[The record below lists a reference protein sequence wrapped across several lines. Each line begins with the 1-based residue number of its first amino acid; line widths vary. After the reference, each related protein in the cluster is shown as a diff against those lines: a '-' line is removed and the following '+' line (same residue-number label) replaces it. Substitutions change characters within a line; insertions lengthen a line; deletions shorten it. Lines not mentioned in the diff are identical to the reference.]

1 MDPAAPAPSRQRR
14 LLASAL
20 APALALAQSP
30 RMLSALVL
38 AVSLGLTGLLWR
50 DARNDADQELQADFE
65 VRVRELVNQL
75 DQRMQTYVQVLYGVQ
90 GLFYSSEEVTRREF
104 RTYLEGQGLARHS
117 PGVQSIGYMQLVPG
131 GARAAHEAAVR
142 REPGANPSYH
152 IYPAGER
159 AWYAPTVY
167 SEPPNPLSL
176 RALGFDAASEPLRR
190 AALDRAR
197 DTGLPAMTGAVR
209 LLDDLAEAPRSAF
222 LMLLPL
228 YSRGKPVTTVAERRA
243 ALTGWVFAPFRV
255 GDLMVRLGTP
265 RTAGLAVEVHDGES
279 ATTDN
284 LVYRSAGATGAVNA
298 APVRMRSSI
307 QQLSLGGHRWT
318 LRIAMPHAA
327 HVAATDRMRLIALCG
342 ALLSVLAACLTWAL
356 ARGRVRAHQALARST
371 ALAAELKEGQGAL
384 LAMADSARR
393 SQTMLRSILD
403 STVDGILADDFKGSI
418 LNANRRFRELWNVP
432 EYFDWDSDGAVL
444 MAHLRAQLSR
454 PEEGQFELAPP
465 HLLPLAQPDQD
476 GDWQLPEQ
484 ALLRLK
490 DGRVIEQHT
499 RGLQLG
505 REPARIWSFRDVTE
519 RVHGERRE
527 QTRRRVLEL
536 LATGAPLK
544 TILESVVAG
553 VETDNEE
560 LLCSVL
566 LLDEQGEH
574 LLVAA
579 APGLPPFFNAA
590 IHGTAL
596 HGNGGPCVEAVL
608 SGRRVVVEDLHNAPA
623 WMEHRDIALRAGI
636 ASGWSDPIFGAGGA
650 VIGTFS
656 VYQREARQ
664 PSMANIALIEQAARL
679 AGIAIEQAQAAQAV
693 RAGEARFRRLYDHA
707 PVALWQQDWSALH
720 TALAELTAS
729 GIDDMG
735 RYLEAN
741 PSQVARLAALVR
753 IVDLNAAARRQVGAG
768 PQDLAA
774 ITLAQNF
781 EAAAMPAFAQAL
793 AALAR
798 GEHFFVCEGS
808 FRRLDGVMRHNELT
822 LMIMPGHTDSLDFV
836 IVSTVDTTEKRRM
849 HDELRVLA
857 TTDFLTGLANRREF
871 MHRLA
876 DEEARLRRDI
886 GACTAVLQ
894 LDIDHFKRIND
905 EHGHAAG
912 DAVLRQLGVLM
923 LDEQRKIDMV
933 GRMGGEEFA
942 MLLPGTTLPA
952 AAVFAER
959 LRQRVALSPLQLGS
973 GVSLHVTVSI
983 GISVMGGK
991 LPGGDAALIRADQAL
1006 YRAKRAGR
1014 NRVELQDGIGSD
1026 RPGLQTPAAS
1036 D

>member
-1 MDPAAPAPSRQRR
+1 MDPAAPAPFRQRR
-14 LLASAL
+14 PL
-20 APALALAQSP
+20 APVLALAQSP
-30 RMLSALVL
+30 RVLSALVL
-38 AVSLGLTGLLWR
+38 AVSLGVSAVLWR
-50 DARNDADQELQADFE
+50 DARHDADQELQADFE

-90 GLFYSSEEVTRREF
+90 GLFYSSDHVSRREF
-104 RTYLEGQGLARHS
+104 RTYLAAQGLARHS
-117 PGVQSIGYMQLVPG
+117 PGVQSIGYMQLVAG
-131 GARAAHEAAVR
+131 GARAQHEAATR
-142 REPGANPSYH
+142 REPDTNPDYR

-159 AWYAPTVY
+159 PWHAPTVY

-190 AALDRAR
+190 AALERAR

-209 LLDDLAEAPRSAF
+209 LLDDPAEAPRSAF

-228 YSRGKPVTTVAERRA
+228 YRPGQPVATVAERRA

-255 GDLMVRLGTP
+255 GELMMRLGTP
-265 RTAGLAVEVHDGES
+265 RTAGLMVEVHDGER
-279 ATTDN
+279 ATSDN
-284 LVYRSAGATGAVNA
+284 LVYRSAAGAGAVTTVP
-298 APVRMRSSI
+298 APARSSI
-307 QQLSLGGHRWT
+307 QQVSLGGHRWT

-327 HVAATDRMRLIALCG
+327 HLLVTDRMRLVALGG

-371 ALAAELKEGQGAL
+371 ALAAELKDGQGAL

-393 SQTMLRSILD
+393 SQAMLRSILD
-403 STVDGILADDFKGSI
+403 ATVDGILADDFKGTI

-444 MAHLRAQLSR
+444 MAHLRTQLSR
-454 PEEGQFELAPP
+454 PEDGQFELDPLQPAALEP
-465 HLLPLAQPDQD
+465 H
-476 GDWQLPEQ
+476 GGWQMPQQ

-499 RGLQLG
+499 RSLQLG
-505 REPARIWSFRDVTE
+505 SEPARIWSFRDVTE
-519 RVHGERRE
+519 REHGKRRE
-527 QTRRRVLEL
+527 HTRRRVLEL
-536 LATGAPLK
+536 LATGAPLER
-544 TILESVVAG
+544 ILESVVAG
-553 VETDNEE
+553 VEADNED

-566 LLDEQGEH
+566 LLDEHGER

-579 APGLPPFFNAA
+579 APSLPPFFNAA
-590 IHGTAL
+590 IHGMAL
-596 HGNGGPCVEAVL
+596 HGTQGPCVEAVV
-608 SGRRVVVEDLHNAPA
+608 SGRRVIIEDLHRAPA
-623 WMEHRDIALRAGI
+623 WMAHRDIALRAGI
-636 ASGWSDPIFGAGGA
+636 GSGWSDPILGAGGA

-656 VYQREARQ
+656 VYQREVRQ

-707 PVALWQQDWSALH
+707 PVALWQQDWSALYA
-720 TALAELTAS
+720 ALAELTAS
-729 GIDDMG
+729 GVDDMG
-735 RYLEAN
+735 RYLDAN

-768 PQDLAA
+768 PHGLAD

-798 GEHFFVCEGS
+798 GEHFFVGEGS
-808 FRRLDGVMRHNELT
+808 FRRLDGVVRHNELT
-822 LMIMPGHTDSLDFV
+822 LMVMPGHTDSLDFV

-849 HDELRVLA
+849 HDELRLLA

-894 LDIDHFKRIND
+894 LDVDHFKRIND

-923 LDEQRKIDMV
+923 LDGQRKIDMV

-959 LRQRVALSPLQLGS
+959 LRQRVAQSPLQLG
-973 GVSLHVTVSI
+973 GDVRLHVTVSI

-1014 NRVELQDGIGSD
+1014 NRVELQDKDSIGSD
-1026 RPGLQTPAAS
+1026 RHGLSNPAAS